1 MKSPISENKITG
13 VIIDDESKLAAVVIP
28 IIKIAGKNHLLF
40 EVRSMK
46 LTGQPGDVCFPGG
59 IIEENESAL
68 QAALREAEEE
78 LFIPKENFRLLGPT
92 HVFHTPGMTTFP
104 FVAELKSYDGRFN
117 KDEVA
122 ETFTV
127 PLEFFVNTQPDKY
140 PLEWVRKDS
149 DNFPYDL
156 IVGGKDYK
164 WRKQIQP
171 ELFYNYNGRIIWG
184 FTAKIIHYSLVR
196 HAVSAYQIEY

>member
-1 MKSPISENKITG
+1 MKKCIQDNQITG

-28 IIKIAGKNHLLF
+28 MIEVDGKNHLLF

-46 LTGQPGDVCFPGG
+46 LSGQPGDICFPGG

-68 QAALREAEEE
+68 DAALREAGEE
-78 LFIPKENFRLLGPT
+78 LFIPKEDFELIGPT
-92 HVFHTPGMTTFP
+92 HVFHAPALTTFP
-104 FVAELKSYDGRFN
+104 FVAKLKTYDGKFN
-117 KDEVA
+117 KDEVS

-149 DNFPYDL
+149 DTFPYDL
-156 IVGGKDYK
+156 IVGGKSYK

-171 ELFYNYNGRIIWG
+171 ELFYNYDGRIIWG

-196 HAVSAYQIEY
+196 HAVPAYKIEY